1 MRCPWCGSGP
11 VMIRGDWWE
20 CGWCGDSGRLK
31 RSAEPEKIEMTL
43 SFSIVYHVDLPETWG
58 NMKSALEILAP
69 GRDDIL
75 LPLLGKVLLHEI
87 SAGIQHHS
95 LPSEHKK
102 LQELEHFLKETLDL
116 RLDAPASF
124 IVQTI
129 QSYLLYQQEA
139 ELSEQSCG
147 KFWKELISYL
157 TSDQYHNGEP
167 DGLFDLLHELSSA
180 YSYFGAISGEEL
192 ATAQERRFVLN
203 DAFYL
208 HWQENVLL
216 HPDVARAKQ
225 LLAQGEFLD
234 NEDICRDILVTEFPE
249 EMTNY
254 TLEELDD
261 HCWDDIL
268 DDVK

>member
-31 RSAEPEKIEMTL
+31 RSAEPEKVEMTL
-43 SFSIVYHVDLPETWG
+43 SFSIVYHVDLPETWR

-87 SAGIQHHS
+87 SAGIQHRS
-95 LPSEHKK
+95 LPSEHEK

-116 RLDAPASF
+116 RLDSPASF

-180 YSYFGAISGEEL
+180 YSYFGA
-192 ATAQERRFVLN
+192 RRSPG
-203 DAFYL
+203 A
-208 HWQENVLL
+208 
-216 HPDVARAKQ
+216 
-225 LLAQGEFLD
+225 
-234 NEDICRDILVTEFPE
+234 
-249 EMTNY
+249 
-254 TLEELDD
+254 
-261 HCWDDIL
+261 
-268 DDVK
+268 